1 MGMHRR
7 RKLGSLLSPYER
19 IHQMDKNQIKRGAVV
34 AASAATLFGLVF
46 ATPSFAATSSTS
58 TSTSSTS
65 TVKAEAAHKGKGK
78 EIKGKGQEAKGSK
91 GDKVAPVAQNVD
103 VYVPAD
109 GKTYKVVVTEVLPS
123 VAPST
128 VAGAVVKPAKPA
140 HTIVV
145 AVTGV
150 GPQTVSV
157 PGLRPGNYT
166 VELVAVSSSKSL
178 TVAAPVVTPDP
189 AASVAPTN

>member
-1 MGMHRR
+1 
-7 RKLGSLLSPYER
+7 
-19 IHQMDKNQIKRGAVV
+19 MDKNQIKRGAVV

-78 EIKGKGQEAKGSK
+78 AHGNKGSK
-91 GDKVAPVAQNVD
+91 GTKVAPVAQNVE

-109 GKTYKVVVTEVLPS
+109 GKTYKVVVTEVVPA
-123 VAPST
+123 VAST
-128 VAGAVVKPAKPA
+128 TTSAPVKHS
-140 HTIVV
+140 HTVVV

-166 VELVAVSSSKSL
+166 VELVAVSSSKTL
-178 TVAAPVVTPDP
+178 TVAAPVTSTTTDTTATP
-189 AASVAPTN
+189 APTN

>member
-1 MGMHRR
+1 
-7 RKLGSLLSPYER
+7 
-19 IHQMDKNQIKRGAVV
+19 MDKNQIKRGAVV

-78 EIKGKGQEAKGSK
+78 EVKGQENKGKGHDKGSK
-91 GDKVAPVAQNVD
+91 GDKVAPVAQTVN

-128 VAGAVVKPAKPA
+128 VAGSVVKPAKPA
-140 HTIVV
+140 HTVVV

-150 GPQTVSV
+150 GPQTVTI

-166 VELVAVSSSKSL
+166 VDLVAVSNSQTL

>member
-1 MGMHRR
+1 
-7 RKLGSLLSPYER
+7 
-19 IHQMDKNQIKRGAVV
+19 MDKNQIKRGAVV
-34 AASAATLFGLVF
+34 AASAATLIGLVF
-46 ATPSFAATSSTS
+46 ATPSFAATSSS
-58 TSTSSTS
+58 SSNTSSTS
-65 TVKAEAAHKGKGK
+65 SVNAEAAHKGKGK
-78 EIKGKGQEAKGSK
+78 EIKGHGHGNKGKGHGNKGSK
-91 GDKVAPVAQNVD
+91 GDKVAPVAQAVN

-128 VAGAVVKPAKPA
+128 VAGSVVKPAKPA
-140 HTIVV
+140 HTTVI

-150 GPQTVSV
+150 GPQTVTI

-166 VELVAVSSSKSL
+166 VDLVAVSNSQSL

>member
-1 MGMHRR
+1 M
-7 RKLGSLLSPYER
+7 
-19 IHQMDKNQIKRGAVV
+19 N
-34 AASAATLFGLVF
+34 
-46 ATPSFAATSSTS
+46 
-58 TSTSSTS
+58 
-65 TVKAEAAHKGKGK
+65 
-78 EIKGKGQEAKGSK
+78 
-91 GDKVAPVAQNVD
+91 

-109 GKTYKVVVTEVLPS
+109 GKTYKLVVTEVLPS

-128 VAGAVVKPAKPA
+128 VAGSVVKPAKPA
-140 HTIVV
+140 HTVVV

-150 GPQTVSV
+150 GPQTVTI

-166 VELVAVSSSKSL
+166 VDLVAVSNSQSL

>member
-1 MGMHRR
+1 
-7 RKLGSLLSPYER
+7 
-19 IHQMDKNQIKRGAVV
+19 MDKNQIKRGAVV

-78 EIKGKGQEAKGSK
+78 AIKGKGHGNKGPK

-166 VELVAVSSSKSL
+166 VELVAVSSSQSL
-178 TVAAPVVTPDP
+178 TVAAPTTTTPDP

>member
-1 MGMHRR
+1 
-7 RKLGSLLSPYER
+7 
-19 IHQMDKNQIKRGAVV
+19 
-34 AASAATLFGLVF
+34 
-46 ATPSFAATSSTS
+46 
-58 TSTSSTS
+58 
-65 TVKAEAAHKGKGK
+65 VKAEAAHKGKGK
-78 EIKGKGQEAKGSK
+78 AVKGAKGQTSAKGNQGKSHENK
-91 GDKVAPVAQNVD
+91 GPKAEKGAKVAPVDQTVN

-128 VAGAVVKPAKPA
+128 VAGSVVKPAKPA
-140 HTIVV
+140 HTVVV

-150 GPQTVSV
+150 GPQTVTI

-166 VELVAVSSSKSL
+166 VDLVAVSNSQSL

>member
-1 MGMHRR
+1 
-7 RKLGSLLSPYER
+7 
-19 IHQMDKNQIKRGAVV
+19 MDKNQIKRGAVV

-46 ATPSFAATSSTS
+46 ATPSFAATSSS
-58 TSTSSTS
+58 SSSTSSSS

-78 EIKGKGQEAKGSK
+78 EVKGAKGQENKGKGFDNKGPK
-91 GDKVAPVAQNVD
+91 GDKVALADQTVN

-109 GKTYKVVVTEVLPS
+109 GKTYKVVVTEVLPA
-123 VAPST
+123 VTPST
-128 VAGAVVKPAKPA
+128 DATAPVKPAKPA
-140 HTIVV
+140 HTVVV

-150 GPQTVSV
+150 GPQTVTI

-166 VELVAVSSSKSL
+166 VDLVAVSNSQSL

>member
-1 MGMHRR
+1 
-7 RKLGSLLSPYER
+7 
-19 IHQMDKNQIKRGAVV
+19 MDKKQIKRGAVV

-46 ATPSFAATSSTS
+46 ATPAFASTSSTS
-58 TSTSSTS
+58 TSTSSTGS
-65 TVKAEAAHKGKGK
+65 VSAEAAHKSKGK
-78 EIKGKGQEAKGSK
+78 EIKGKGHGHKGKGHDKGSK
-91 GDKVAPVAQNVD
+91 GAKVAPVDQTVN

-128 VAGAVVKPAKPA
+128 VTGSIVKPAKRA
-140 HTIVV
+140 HSVVV

-150 GPQTVSV
+150 GPQTVTI

-166 VELVAVSSSKSL
+166 VDLVAVSNSQSL

-189 AASVAPTN
+189 AASPAPTN

>member
-1 MGMHRR
+1 M
-7 RKLGSLLSPYER
+7 SPYER

-34 AASAATLFGLVF
+34 AASAATLIGLVF

-65 TVKAEAAHKGKGK
+65 TVNADAAHKGEGKEFKGK
-78 EIKGKGQEAKGSK
+78 GHGNKGKGQEVKGSKGSK

>member
-1 MGMHRR
+1 
-7 RKLGSLLSPYER
+7 
-19 IHQMDKNQIKRGAVV
+19 MDKNQIKRGAVV
-34 AASAATLFGLVF
+34 AVSAATLIGLVF

-65 TVKAEAAHKGKGK
+65 TVNADAAHKGEGKEFKGK
-78 EIKGKGQEAKGSK
+78 GHGNKGKGQEVKGSKGSK

-128 VAGAVVKPAKPA
+128 VAGSVAKPAKPA
-140 HTIVV
+140 HTIIV

-189 AASVAPTN
+189 AASPAPTN

>member
-1 MGMHRR
+1 
-7 RKLGSLLSPYER
+7 
-19 IHQMDKNQIKRGAVV
+19 MDKKQIKRGAVV

-46 ATPSFAATSSTS
+46 ATPAFASTSSTS
-58 TSTSSTS
+58 TSTSSTGS
-65 TVKAEAAHKGKGK
+65 VSAEAAHKSKGK
-78 EIKGKGQEAKGSK
+78 EIKGKGHGHKGKGHGNKGSK
-91 GDKVAPVAQNVD
+91 SDKVAPVDQTVN

-128 VAGAVVKPAKPA
+128 VTGSIVKPAKRA
-140 HTIVV
+140 HSVVV

-150 GPQTVSV
+150 GPQTVTI

-166 VELVAVSSSKSL
+166 VDLVAVSNSQSL

-189 AASVAPTN
+189 AASPAPTN

>member
-1 MGMHRR
+1 
-7 RKLGSLLSPYER
+7 
-19 IHQMDKNQIKRGAVV
+19 MDKNQIKRGAVV

-78 EIKGKGQEAKGSK
+78 AVKGAKGQENKGPKAEK
-91 GDKVAPVAQNVD
+91 GAKVAPVDQTVN

-128 VAGAVVKPAKPA
+128 VAGSVVKPAKPA
-140 HTIVV
+140 HTVVV

-150 GPQTVSV
+150 GPQTVTI

-166 VELVAVSSSKSL
+166 VDLVAVSNSQSL

>member
-1 MGMHRR
+1 
-7 RKLGSLLSPYER
+7 
-19 IHQMDKNQIKRGAVV
+19 MDKNQIKRGAVV

-58 TSTSSTS
+58 SSTSSTS

-78 EIKGKGQEAKGSK
+78 AIKGKGHGNKGPK

-150 GPQTVSV
+150 G
-157 PGLRPGNYT
+157 NYT
-166 VELVAVSSSKSL
+166 VELVAVSSSQSL

>member
-1 MGMHRR
+1 
-7 RKLGSLLSPYER
+7 
-19 IHQMDKNQIKRGAVV
+19 MDKNQIKRGAVV

-58 TSTSSTS
+58 TSTSSNS

-78 EIKGKGQEAKGSK
+78 EVKGSKGQENKGKGYDKGTK
-91 GDKVAPVAQNVD
+91 GDKVAPVDQTVN

-128 VAGAVVKPAKPA
+128 VAGSVVKPAKPA
-140 HTIVV
+140 HTVVV

-150 GPQTVSV
+150 GPQTVTI

-166 VELVAVSSSKSL
+166 VDLVAVSNSQSL

>member
-1 MGMHRR
+1 
-7 RKLGSLLSPYER
+7 
-19 IHQMDKNQIKRGAVV
+19 MDKNQINRGAVV
-34 AASAATLFGLVF
+34 AASAATLLGLVF
-46 ATPSFAATSSTS
+46 ATPSFAAASSTS
-58 TSTSSTS
+58 SNTSSTS
-65 TVKAEAAHKGKGK
+65 TVKAEAAHKGEGK
-78 EIKGKGQEAKGSK
+78 EIKGQGHGNKGKGHGNKGSK
-91 GDKVAPVAQNVD
+91 GDKVAPVAQTVN

-128 VAGAVVKPAKPA
+128 VAGSVVKPAKPA

-150 GPQTVSV
+150 GPQTVTI

-166 VELVAVSSSKSL
+166 VDLVAVSNSQSL

>member
-1 MGMHRR
+1 
-7 RKLGSLLSPYER
+7 
-19 IHQMDKNQIKRGAVV
+19 MDKNQIKRSAVV

-78 EIKGKGQEAKGSK
+78 EIKGKGHANKGQQTKGTK

>member
-1 MGMHRR
+1 
-7 RKLGSLLSPYER
+7 
-19 IHQMDKNQIKRGAVV
+19 MDKNQIKRGAVV
-34 AASAATLFGLVF
+34 AASAATLIGLVF

-78 EIKGKGQEAKGSK
+78 EIKGKGHGNKGKGQEAKGSKSK

>member
-1 MGMHRR
+1 
-7 RKLGSLLSPYER
+7 
-19 IHQMDKNQIKRGAVV
+19 MDKNQIKRGAVV

-65 TVKAEAAHKGKGK
+65 TVKAEAAHKGQGK
-78 EIKGKGQEAKGSK
+78 EIKGKGHGNKGKGQEAKGSK

-166 VELVAVSSSKSL
+166 VELVAVSSSQSL

>member
-1 MGMHRR
+1 
-7 RKLGSLLSPYER
+7 
-19 IHQMDKNQIKRGAVV
+19 MDKNQIKRGAVV

-65 TVKAEAAHKGKGK
+65 SVNADAAHKGEGK
-78 EIKGKGQEAKGSK
+78 EFKGKGHGNKGKGSK

-128 VAGAVVKPAKPA
+128 VAGSVAKPAKPA
-140 HTIVV
+140 HTIIV

-166 VELVAVSSSKSL
+166 VELVAVSSSQSL

-189 AASVAPTN
+189 AASPAPTN

>member
-1 MGMHRR
+1 
-7 RKLGSLLSPYER
+7 
-19 IHQMDKNQIKRGAVV
+19 MDKNQIKRGAVV

-58 TSTSSTS
+58 SSTSSTS
-65 TVKAEAAHKGKGK
+65 TVKAEVAHKGKGK
-78 EIKGKGQEAKGSK
+78 AIKGKGHANKGQETKGSK

-128 VAGAVVKPAKPA
+128 VAGTVAKPAKPA

-166 VELVAVSSSKSL
+166 VELVAVSSSQSL
-178 TVAAPVVTPDP
+178 TVAAPTTTTPDP
-189 AASVAPTN
+189 TASVAPTN

>member
-1 MGMHRR
+1 
-7 RKLGSLLSPYER
+7 
-19 IHQMDKNQIKRGAVV
+19 MDKNQIKRGAVV
-34 AASAATLFGLVF
+34 AASAATLIGLVF

-78 EIKGKGQEAKGSK
+78 EVKGQGHGNKGKGHDKGSK
-91 GDKVAPVAQNVD
+91 GDKVAPVAQTVN

-128 VAGAVVKPAKPA
+128 VAGSVVKPAKPA
-140 HTIVV
+140 HTVVV

-150 GPQTVSV
+150 GPQTVTI

-166 VELVAVSSSKSL
+166 VDLVAVSNSQSL